1 MQGGGGGV
9 GMVGRIGLGRNS
21 RLSRLRNGGLEP
33 RKSLNVTLVSST
45 FTLVASS
52 SSGSKRRAY
61 WLVVVFGLSGVISL
75 LLMSDGVLDIWW
87 VKIQKLELLRRSIS
101 HYNNNY

>member
-45 FTLVASS
+45 FTLAGRVVFVRVEEESVLV
-52 SSGSKRRAY
+52 SSGIWFVGCYFMSVDVR
-61 WLVVVFGLSGVISL
+61 WGVGHLVGENTKARTVKEVYKSL
-75 LLMSDGVLDIWW
+75 
-87 VKIQKLELLRRSIS
+87 Q
-101 HYNNNY
+101 